1 MVQQELERY
10 RNDALYF
17 EEHRQ
22 ELLERYPEQWVA
34 VYNREVA
41 GTAKRLPQLLRQLEK
56 HGLPRADVFIEHI
69 SAKDDLLILT
79 TL

>member
-22 ELLERYPEQWVA
+22 DFLERYPERWVA

-41 GTAKRLPQLLRQLEK
+41 GTASRLAQLLRHLEK
-56 HGLPRADVFIEHI
+56 EGFPRGDVFIEHI
-69 SAKDDLLILT
+69 SAKEDLLILT